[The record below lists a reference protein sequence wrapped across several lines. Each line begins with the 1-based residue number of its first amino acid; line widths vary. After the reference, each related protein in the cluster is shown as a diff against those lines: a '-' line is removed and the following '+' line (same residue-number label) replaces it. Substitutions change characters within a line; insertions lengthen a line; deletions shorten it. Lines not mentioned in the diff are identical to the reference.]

1 MLGEHCMRVMCYK
14 YEWFV
19 YSNCIKWFLH
29 SLLTLSP
36 SFESHIKIVVIIVKH
51 KHGLCAA
58 NPALKTTTQIHS
70 KELIDES

>member
-1 MLGEHCMRVMCYK
+1 MRIMCYK

-36 SFESHIKIVVIIVKH
+36 SFESHIKIVVITVKH
-51 KHGLCAA
+51 KHGMCAA
-58 NPALKTTTQIHS
+58 NPA
-70 KELIDES
+70 